1 MSSPAEENGDIVQIL
16 SPQGNGDIVQI
27 LSPQGNGDIVQMIP
41 ESGTQVISAGHAYQL
56 IILYKIMLLQSSLV

>member
-1 MSSPAEENGDIVQIL
+1 MSSPAEE
-16 SPQGNGDIVQI
+16 NGDIVQI